1 MFTDKMKPSFSPP
14 LGTFER
20 GVVGGE
26 LFWIEADFL
35 KYLWGKKMEKLDLKK
50 METEFQRS
58 IQLQNLEI
66 QDKVY
71 RQDGIPKL
79 LGLLSPL

>member
-1 MFTDKMKPSFSPP
+1 
-14 LGTFER
+14 
-20 GVVGGE
+20 
-26 LFWIEADFL
+26 
-35 KYLWGKKMEKLDLKK
+35 MEKLDLKK